1 MNADEGLR
9 LLLSAPEL
17 NDLDWGTIMGFPP
30 SDDSSAYPAAP
41 PAAPGDARM
50 TQLENRLVSLA
61 TSFHDL
67 QRTLA
72 TQVAAAVSQALM
84 AHSPPAPAAEPRTAA
99 RGPAAMDTA
108 EDSTPE

>member
-1 MNADEGLR
+1 MVRCTPAFGYKGVLIINAAEGLR

-17 NDLDWGTIMGFPP
+17 NDMDWGTIMGFAP

-61 TSFHDL
+61 TSFHGAL
-67 QRTLA
+67 GPGVHEPCRSL
-72 TQVAAAVSQALM
+72 VALYADGVI
-84 AHSPPAPAAEPRTAA
+84 
-99 RGPAAMDTA
+99 
-108 EDSTPE
+108 